1 MDKKD
6 LPASGISSRGIVIV
20 QVTGGKSNRLQPW
33 EMQKKMVSGRFFLVP
48 YPVLLKITII
58 IYHHGDLMTAVK
70 IP

>member
-20 QVTGGKSNRLQPW
+20 PETGGKSNSFPPW
-33 EMQKKMVSGRFFLVP
+33 KMQKKWCLAGFLVP
-48 YPVLLKITII
+48 YQVLLKTTVI